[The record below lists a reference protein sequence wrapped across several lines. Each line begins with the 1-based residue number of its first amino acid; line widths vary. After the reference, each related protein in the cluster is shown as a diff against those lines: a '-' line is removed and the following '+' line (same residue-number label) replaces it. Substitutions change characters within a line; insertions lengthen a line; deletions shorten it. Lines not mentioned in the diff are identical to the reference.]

1 LCNFPFAC
9 SGSKTVETKS
19 CVQQPCGVLKKSEPQ
34 APETAFDSLDEKSIQ
49 KIYPSTVS
57 LTLNKLN
64 YLFYYL
70 QN

>member
-1 LCNFPFAC
+1 MRSYKRLFF
-9 SGSKTVETKS
+9 KLIKFIFI
-19 CVQQPCGVLKKSEPQ
+19 VLKKSEPQ